1 MPLGGWR
8 GRREPLQFITAL
20 AELIRLEKPY
30 GALLLLWPSLWA
42 LAIAGEG
49 RPPVRLVGLFCLG
62 AWVMRSAGCAMNDL
76 ADRNIDGK
84 VARTA
89 HRPLPSGRLTP
100 IEAIITVVALL
111 LIAAWIVWQLPPL
124 TRWLSL
130 PGVLLAAGYPLTKRV
145 FPAPQFVMGVAFG
158 WGVPMAWSAVRS
170 SLDPTAWLLFAATVC
185 WAAAYDTIYAL
196 MDAADDARLGVHS
209 TARLFGRRSW
219 LAVMGLELAMLALLA
234 QAGVRAELHPLY
246 FSALAAAGLLF
257 LYQLPHVKMQPD
269 RETAFRLFRAHV
281 GVGLIILL
289 GIELDYALTPMVVR

>member
-1 MPLGGWR
+1 M
-8 GRREPLQFITAL
+8 RRFVDKLIAT

-49 RPPVRLVGLFCLG
+49 RPSVKLVVLFCLG

-76 ADRNIDGK
+76 ADRRIDAG
-84 VARTA
+84 VARTKS
-89 HRPLPSGRLTP
+89 RPLPSGRLTP
-100 IEAIITVVALL
+100 IDAIGAIGALL
-111 LIAAWIVWQLPPL
+111 LVAAWIVLQLPPL

-130 PGVLLAAGYPLTKRV
+130 PGLLLAAGYPLTKRF

-170 SLDPTAWLLFAATVC
+170 SLDSTAWLLFAATVC

-196 MDAADDARLGVHS
+196 MDAGDDARLGVHS
-209 TARLFGRRSW
+209 TARLFGRQSW
-219 LAVMGLELAMLALLA
+219 LAIGGLELAMLALL
-234 QAGVRAELHPLY
+234 VRAGRRADLHLPY
-246 FSALAAAGLLF
+246 FAALGAVGLLF
-257 LYQLPHVKMQPD
+257 LYQLSRVKMQPD

-281 GVGLIILL
+281 GVGLVILL

>member
-1 MPLGGWR
+1 VNRLPADTL
-8 GRREPLQFITAL
+8 IAL

-42 LAIAGEG
+42 LTIAADG
-49 RPPVRLVGLFCLG
+49 RPPVGLVLQFCLG
-62 AWVMRSAGCAMNDL
+62 AWIMRSAGCAMNDL
-76 ADRNIDGK
+76 ADRAIDGQ

-100 IEAIITVVALL
+100 IDAIMTIVVLL

-158 WGVPMAWSAVRS
+158 WGVPMAWSAVRAG
-170 SLDPTAWLLFAATVC
+170 LDPTTWLLFAATVC
-185 WAAAYDTIYAL
+185 WAAAYDTIYAM
-196 MDAADDARLGVHS
+196 MDARDDARLGVHS

-219 LAVMGLELAMLALLA
+219 LAIIGLEFAMLALLV
-234 QAGVRAELHPLY
+234 QAGRRAELHLLY
-246 FSALAAAGLLF
+246 FATLSAVGLLF
-257 LYQLPHVKMQPD
+257 LYQLPRVRMHPD

-281 GVGLIILL
+281 GVGLIIVL

>member
-1 MPLGGWR
+1 VS
-8 GRREPLQFITAL
+8 RRPADTLIAL
-20 AELIRLEKPY
+20 AELTRLEKPY

-42 LAIAGEG
+42 LAIAADG
-49 RPPVRLVGLFCLG
+49 RPPVRLVVLFCLG
-62 AWVMRSAGCAMNDL
+62 AWIMRSAGCAMNDL
-76 ADRNIDGK
+76 ADRNIDSR
-84 VARTA
+84 VARTKT
-89 HRPLPSGRLTP
+89 RPLPSGRLTT
-100 IEAIITVVALL
+100 IDAMITIVVLL
-111 LIAAWIVWQLPPL
+111 LVAGWIVWQLPPL

-130 PGVLLAAGYPLTKRV
+130 PGVLLAAGYPLTKRF

-196 MDAADDARLGVHS
+196 MDEAEDARLGVHS

-219 LAVMGLELAMLALLA
+219 LAVIGLELLMLVLLVW
-234 QAGVRAELHPLY
+234 AGRLAELHLLY
-246 FSALAAAGLLF
+246 FAALAGVGLLF
-257 LYQLPHVKMQPD
+257 LYQSSRVKMRPD
-269 RETAFRLFRAHV
+269 REAAFRLFRAHV